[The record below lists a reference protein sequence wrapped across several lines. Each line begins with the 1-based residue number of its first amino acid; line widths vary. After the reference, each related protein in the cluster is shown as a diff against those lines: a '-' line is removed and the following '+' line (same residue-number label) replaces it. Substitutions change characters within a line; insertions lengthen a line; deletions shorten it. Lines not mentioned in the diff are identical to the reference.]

1 VCVFQRVELAALRA
15 KREEEEEMKRV
26 QTKRDKLCVAFLL
39 LLRYLLICHLLSDV
53 VLY

>member
-1 VCVFQRVELAALRA
+1 VFQRVELAALRA